1 MLIGCTDPPLHKPD
15 EKYDPEVK
23 RQNEMVRRWK
33 VEIFQV
39 EIVNLTSEIM
49 DPFMQF
55 IIGGDYFVTIGNLSN
70 GIGRV
75 EKAVRG
81 LNSVPRAR
89 PTRNNLLD
97 GCSAARRTQR
107 GWALLS
113 D

>member
-1 MLIGCTDPPLHKPD
+1 VLIGCTDPPLHKPD

-75 EKAVRG
+75 EKVVRG
-81 LNSVPRAR
+81 FNSVPRAR
-89 PTRNNLLD
+89 PVRHNLLD
-97 GCSAARRTQR
+97 
-107 GWALLS
+107 
-113 D
+113 